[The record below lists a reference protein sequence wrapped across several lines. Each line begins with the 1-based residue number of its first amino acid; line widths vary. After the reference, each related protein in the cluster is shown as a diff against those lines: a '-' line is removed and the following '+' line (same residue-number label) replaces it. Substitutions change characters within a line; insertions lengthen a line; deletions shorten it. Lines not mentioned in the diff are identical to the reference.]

1 MPDNWNPQ
9 VYRERARQWRDSAAA
24 LPPGDTRNA
33 HITLAEG
40 YENLVRLIEVDL
52 ADLVAHNHSEPAR
65 PSPET

>member
-1 MPDNWNPQ
+1 MPYNWNPQ

-24 LPPGDTRNA
+24 LPPGDTGNA

-52 ADLVAHNHSEPAR
+52 ADMAARHHSELAELPPA
-65 PSPET
+65 T